1 MALRSFGSVGVSLAL
16 AALSCSGTDDTGDSG
31 DGTGGS
37 SISGGG
43 AAGSAGSSAA
53 GASGSGMAGSSGA
66 TGMND
71 PVGFQDDVWPLLLAH
86 CAGVGCHGAGS
97 FLPEHANADVM
108 VAYAE
113 AEPVAD
119 RIAGRV
125 SGALTPIMP
134 QNCGPAPGYG
144 TCLSIDEVALIR
156 AWFEQGAAF

>member
-1 MALRSFGSVGVSLAL
+1 MAL
-16 AALSCSGTDDTGDSG
+16 AALSCSGTDDTGDT
-31 DGTGGS
+31 GTGG

-66 TGMND
+66 TGMSD
-71 PVGFQDDVWPLLLAH
+71 PVGFQDDVWPLLLAK

-119 RIAGRV
+119 RIAARV

-134 QNCGPAPGYG
+134 QNCGPAPGFG
-144 TCLSIDEVALIR
+144 TCLSLEEVALIR
-156 AWFEQGAAF
+156 AWVEQGAEF

>member
-1 MALRSFGSVGVSLAL
+1 MALRCFGWVGVSLAL
-16 AALSCSGTDDTGDSG
+16 AALSCSGTDDPDDT
-31 DGTGGS
+31 GTGGS

-71 PVGFQDDVWPLLLAH
+71 SVGFQDDVWPVLLAH

-108 VAYAE
+108 VAYAD

-125 SGALTPIMP
+125 SGMLTPIMP
-134 QNCGPAPGYG
+134 QNCGPAPGIG
-144 TCLSIDEVALIR
+144 TCLSLEEVALIR
-156 AWFEQGAAF
+156 AWVEQGAEF